1 MNQVGTIGETIKAV
15 EMCRDAGWGLR
26 GLA

>member
-1 MNQVGTIGETIKAV
+1 MGETIKAV